1 MVSRDAGAER
11 RPGDEVDQVVAAWA
25 EARPDVDLSPLEVFS
40 RIDRLA
46 QVLDQ
51 HRRRSFQVH
60 GLEPWEF
67 DVLAALRRAGEP
79 YRLSPG
85 QLVRET
91 HVTSGTMTNRV
102 DRLAKR
108 GLASRLQDP
117 SDGRGVLVVL
127 TDDGRTLVDRAL
139 VTLVDLEST
148 MLDDWAPAE
157 RGEFA
162 GYLRRLLLGSAPS

>member
-1 MVSRDAGAER
+1 
-11 RPGDEVDQVVAAWA
+11 
-25 EARPDVDLSPLEVFS
+25 
-40 RIDRLA
+40 
-46 QVLDQ
+46 
-51 HRRRSFQVH
+51 
-60 GLEPWEF
+60 
-67 DVLAALRRAGEP
+67 
-79 YRLSPG
+79 
-85 QLVRET
+85 
-91 HVTSGTMTNRV
+91 MTNRV